1 MDEVRPR
8 LVVFSTLFPH
18 AAQPNAGVFIRER
31 MFRVGKK
38 LPITVVS
45 PRAWFPLQGLIR
57 RFRSQFRPP
66 ARAYEIQQGIE
77 IFRPRFFSF
86 PGVGRSLDGLFMA
99 VGSYAVLRRL
109 RGKGRVD
116 ILDAHFAYP
125 DGYAAPLLGWWLDIP
140 VTITLRGTEVPQSR
154 DAARRARI
162 VKALNRAVRVFSVAD
177 ALKQYVGAL
186 GVDKD
191 KILVVGNGV
200 DSERFRPIAKQTTQE
215 THGKPADVP
224 VIITVGGLVERK
236 GFHRVMEVLPNLRL
250 KFPDTRYLIV
260 GGASAEGDK
269 KTHQKTQATRH
280 KHSDAVHFLGPL
292 PPEDLHVPLSA
303 ADVFVLSTRNEGW
316 ANVLLEAMAC
326 GLPVVTTDV
335 GGNREVVC
343 NEKLGTIVPFGNAE
357 ALAQALADALAR
369 PWNRRDIIAHAR
381 DNDWTH
387 RVAVLS
393 DEFERIHRRR
403 IVRA

>member
-38 LPITVVS
+38 LPLTVVS
-45 PRAWFPLQGLIR
+45 PRAWLPLQGLIR
-57 RFRSQFRPP
+57 RLRPQIRPP

-77 IFRPRFFSF
+77 LFRPRFYSF

-99 VGSYAVLRRL
+99 LGSYAVLRRL
-109 RGKGRVD
+109 CGFGCVVF
-116 ILDAHFAYP
+116 LVALFAFLV
-125 DGYAAPLLGWWLDIP
+125 GFAASLLGRWLDIP

-200 DSERFRPIAKQTTQE
+200 DSERFRPIAKQTARE
-215 THGKPADVP
+215 SLGLPADVP

-260 GGASAEGDK
+260 GGASAEGDWE
-269 KTHQKTQATRH
+269 TRLTALAARL
-280 KHSDAVHFLGPL
+280 KLSDAVHFLGPL

-326 GLPVVTTDV
+326 G
-335 GGNREVVC
+335 
-343 NEKLGTIVPFGNAE
+343 
-357 ALAQALADALAR
+357 
-369 PWNRRDIIAHAR
+369 
-381 DNDWTH
+381 
-387 RVAVLS
+387 
-393 DEFERIHRRR
+393 
-403 IVRA
+403 

>member
-1 MDEVRPR
+1 MEEGRPR
-8 LVVFSTLFPH
+8 LVVCSTLFPH
-18 AAQPNAGVFIRER
+18 AALPNAGVFIRER

-57 RFRSQFRPP
+57 RYRPQFRPP

-77 IFRPRFFSF
+77 FFRPRLFSF

-125 DGYAAPLLGWWLDIP
+125 DGYAATLLGRWLDIP

-200 DSERFRPIAKQTTQE
+200 DSERVRPIAKQTARE
-215 THGKPADVP
+215 SLGLPADVP

-260 GGASAEGDK
+260 GGASAEGDWE
-269 KTHQKTQATRH
+269 TRL
-280 KHSDAVHFLGPL
+280 KALAARLKLSDAEHFMRPL
-292 PPEDLHVPLSA
+292 PHEDLHVPLSA

-343 NEKLGTIVPFGNAE
+343 NEKLGTLVPFGNAKAKTQTLAE
-357 ALAQALADALAR
+357 AGAGPGGRGGGGAR
-369 PWNRRDIIAHAR
+369 AR
-381 DNDWTH
+381 GGGGA
-387 RVAVLS
+387 RGGAGGG
-393 DEFERIHRRR
+393 EEGE
-403 IVRA
+403 

>member
-45 PRAWFPLQGLIR
+45 PRAWFTLQGLIR
-57 RFRSQFRPP
+57 RIRPQFRPP
-66 ARAYEIQQGIE
+66 ARAYGVRQGVGV
-77 IFRPRFFSF
+77 FRPRVVWFA
-86 PGVGRSLDGLFMA
+86 GVGRSLDGLFMA

-125 DGYAAPLLGWWLDIP
+125 DGYAATLLGRWLDIH

-200 DSERFRPIAKQTTQE
+200 DSERFRPIAKQTARE
-215 THGKPADVP
+215 SLGLPADVP
-224 VIITVGGLVERK
+224 VIITVDRLVERK
-236 GFHRVMEVLPNLRL
+236 GFHRVMEVLPKKQQKKPKTQN
-250 KFPDTRYLIV
+250 LIV
-260 GGASAEGDK
+260 GGASAEGDWE
-269 KTHQKTQATRH
+269 TRL
-280 KHSDAVHFLGPL
+280 KALAARLKLSDAVHFLGPL

-303 ADVFVLSTRNEGW
+303 ADMFEHTTRNEGW

-381 DNDWTH
+381 DND
-387 RVAVLS
+387 
-393 DEFERIHRRR
+393 
-403 IVRA
+403 

>member
-99 VGSYAVLRRL
+99 VGSFAVLRRL

-116 ILDAHFAYP
+116 ILDARFSYP
-125 DGYAAPLLGWWLDIP
+125 DGYAATLLCRWLDIP
-140 VTITLRGTEVPQSR
+140 VTIPLRGTEVPQSR

-200 DSERFRPIAKQTTQE
+200 DSERFRPIAKQTARE
-215 THGKPADVP
+215 SLGLPADVP

-236 GFHRVMEVLPNLRL
+236 SFHRVMEVLPNLRL
-250 KFPDTRYLIV
+250 KFPDTRYLFV
-260 GGASAEGDK
+260 GGVCVVGVWVSC
-269 KTHQKTQATRH
+269 
-280 KHSDAVHFLGPL
+280 FL
-292 PPEDLHVPLSA
+292 
-303 ADVFVLSTRNEGW
+303 VFVVW
-316 ANVLLEAMAC
+316 LLF
-326 GLPVVTTDV
+326 LVVV
-335 GGNREVVC
+335 
-343 NEKLGTIVPFGNAE
+343 F
-357 ALAQALADALAR
+357 
-369 PWNRRDIIAHAR
+369 
-381 DNDWTH
+381 
-387 RVAVLS
+387 
-393 DEFERIHRRR
+393 
-403 IVRA
+403 